1 VEQPVVFATN
11 RVAASPSHEPDPV
24 PSWVAGATSA
34 IRAAESRTRWARE
47 VAAALGT
54 LPPDQRSFVQL
65 SYFDGL
71 PHAQIAEQARLP
83 VASVSHAIA
92 AGMQQLARALE
103 RA

>member
-1 VEQPVVFATN
+1 VVFATN
-11 RVAASPSHEPDPV
+11 RVAVSPSHESCPV

-34 IRAAESRTRWARE
+34 IRAAESRARWAQDL
-47 VAAALGT
+47 AAAMAT

-83 VASVSHAIA
+83 VESVSHAIA
-92 AGMQQLARALE
+92 AGMQQLARELE